1 MDVPAKFKFDKLA
14 ILESPNYVVHV
25 GTVPGDKIPQYLIFH
40 KEYGV
45 LEFAHN
51 MIYYIN
57 QALEEMEEKLV
68 EQVTQS
74 RMEDLPPIAPTT
86 VEVAETT
93 PVEARPARST
103 KKKARL
109 N

>member
-1 MDVPAKFKFDKLA
+1 MELPRKFKFVHVG

-40 KEYGV
+40 KQYGV

-68 EQVTQS
+68 EQATQS

-86 VEVAETT
+86 VEVEETT
-93 PVEARPARST
+93 AVEARPARST